1 MNTALSAPDR
11 TSTNIHVLRRIF
23 SFPVML
29 ACLLAML
36 AVATVRERFDDPD
49 MWWHLKTGEV
59 LWTTHTIPTTDL
71 FSYTTNHHAWIP
83 HEWLSQ
89 VLIYG
94 TYRLGGYSGLMLWL
108 CFFTAALLI
117 AGYILCSLYSGNS
130 KTALLGALTIWLFG
144 TIGFAIRP
152 QMIGYLLLIVELL
165 VLHLGQTR
173 NRRWFFGLPPLFAIW
188 INCHGSFFFG
198 LGLAGVFLFSSY
210 FNFQGGSL
218 VATSWDP
225 RRRRTMTLALILS
238 VAALFLNP
246 VGVKMILYPMNTMLD
261 SAMLNPVTEWQ
272 PLQFSDG
279 RSFAFLGVL
288 GCIFLLVIVR
298 RTELLWRELLMLALG
313 AWLAAS
319 HVRMLFVFGILA
331 APILSRLLSDT
342 WDGYNAERDRPLPNA
357 VLIAASLL
365 LVFLAFPNRQNI
377 ATQVEEHSPVKAV
390 EFIKTHRLSGP
401 MLNEWR
407 DGGYLI
413 WATPEHPVFI
423 DGRADPFGE
432 TGVMGEFGKWAQVQT
447 DPNTLLNKYGISFC
461 VLSRESPMVGVLRL
475 LPGWKEVYSDNVS
488 AIFVRSAPSSPR
500 GLPQQES
507 PSAVR
512 PAKRRAKNT

>member
-1 MNTALSAPDR
+1 LNTVLSATDR
-11 TSTNIHVLRRIF
+11 TESAVNVTALRRIF

-29 ACLLAML
+29 AGLLAML
-36 AVATVRERFDDPD
+36 AVLTVRPRFADPD

-59 LWTTHTIPTTDL
+59 IWTTHTIPTTDL
-71 FSYTTNHHAWIP
+71 FSHTTNHHAWIP

-94 TYRLGGYSGLMLWL
+94 VYRLGGYTGLMLWL
-108 CFFTAALLI
+108 CVFTAALLI

-198 LGLAGVFLFSSY
+198 LGLAGVILFSSY

-218 VATSWDP
+218 VATGWDP

-238 VAALFLNP
+238 VAASFLNP

-298 RTELLWRELLMLALG
+298 RTELLWRELLVLALG

-319 HVRMLFVFGILA
+319 HVRMLFVFGILT
-331 APILSRLLSDT
+331 APILSRLIST
-342 WDGYNAERDRPLPNA
+342 SWDAYDSERDRPLANA
-357 VLIAASLL
+357 VLMAVSLL
-365 LVFLAFPNRQNI
+365 VAFLAFPNHKRLE
-377 ATQVEEHSPVKAV
+377 TQVEEHSPVRAV
-390 EFIKTHRLSGP
+390 EFIKAHHLSGP
-401 MLNEWR
+401 MLNDW
-407 DGGYLI
+407 DFGGYLI
-413 WATPEHPVFI
+413 WAAPEHPVFI
-423 DGRADPFGE
+423 DGRADVFE
-432 TGVMGEFGKWAQVQT
+432 EVGVMGEFGKWAQLQT
-447 DPNTLLNKYGISFC
+447 DPNMLLDKYQISFC
-461 VLSRESPMVGVLRL
+461 VLSRESPMIVVLRL
-475 LPGWKEVYSDNVS
+475 LPGWKEVYSDHVS
-488 AIFVRSAPSSPR
+488 AIFMRSVASSPR
-500 GLPQQES
+500 G
-507 PSAVR
+507 
-512 PAKRRAKNT
+512 